1 MFLRKVLIVL
11 TKRLVPITRLFLE
24 SQLIFIFLKNPGK
37 SGFKNESKCIS
48 RALALLSQ
56 KKTQQNQFVEKFLHN
71 LN

>member
-37 SGFKNESKCIS
+37 SGFKNEFKCIG
-48 RALALLSQ
+48 RALARLSQ